1 MLFYVQMKWNYQG
14 RVSQDGL
21 WALESKEG
29 DHAES
34 QTGASK
40 DTVRVVNIFKAA
52 SQHRVIAIVDA
63 DSADELDRN
72 SMGRLPMKE
81 YLEFEHVWPLRE
93 YDSFIRDV
101 KSGFKPGAETKPVPG
116 TREIINTWF
125 TALRQ
130 SDFDTLFS
138 LIDENIH
145 WKNSTIV
152 PGVNDVVPWLGTF
165 HGAEEVKKSFE
176 IFGKYSQNQE
186 MTLGA
191 ACVDGDTALVWG
203 YETNRIIQTGLI
215 YHANVI
221 WRMKTANGKVTEW
234 EAFWDPSEA
243 AAAINGTNSPG
254 GFEGMGFADI
264 LSESKK
270 LSAGELKSLVSPKI
284 ALRWENGMTLLMLAS
299 GYGIEDLVDALI
311 AAGADVNAV
320 DKFAGA
326 ASIHK
331 ACQGGHL
338 SILKKLLAAGAF
350 INATV
355 YTTGHT
361 PLVEAAWYKMVDC
374 AEYLLASNAN
384 TEIRTNYGFTF
395 NEHIEYALKVNQSP
409 SEKEKLIRIQSA
421 LAQRRKSDTETQQTG
436 IIKAVSSDDCGMAGK
451 ILESGGSAEARF
463 PITGT
468 LDDGG
473 TPLLVSARKNAVDMT
488 GLLLRH
494 SADANAKEP
503 VFGAVSLHKATYNGN
518 YEILKLLLKQRDIDI
533 NAVGYTNGYTPLHDA
548 LWHGFEK
555 CADAL
560 VDVGARV
567 DIRGHDGKL
576 PIDVSD
582 EVFGAGSPL
591 SDKIRKKTQHGK

>member
-14 RVSQDGL
+14 RISQDDL

-29 DHAES
+29 DHADS
-34 QTGASK
+34 QVGATK
-40 DTVRVVNIFKAA
+40 DTVRVVNIFKVA
-52 SQHRVIAIVDA
+52 SQHRIIAVVDV

-72 SMGRLPMKE
+72 SMGRLPMRE

-93 YDSFIRDV
+93 YDSFIRDT
-101 KSGFKPGAETKPVPG
+101 KSGFKPEAETVPG
-116 TREIINTWF
+116 TRELINTWF
-125 TALRQ
+125 ATFKR
-130 SDFDTLFS
+130 FDVNTLFS
-138 LIDENIH
+138 LISEDIH
-145 WKNSTIV
+145 WKNCAVV
-152 PGVNDVVPWLGTF
+152 PGINDVVPWLGTF
-165 HGAEEVKKSFE
+165 HGIEEVKKSFE
-176 IFGKYSQNQE
+176 IFGKYSQSQDVTIN
-186 MTLGA
+186 A
-191 ACVDGDTALVWG
+191 ICVDGDTAFVWA
-203 YETNRIIQTGLI
+203 YETNKIIKTGLI

-221 WRMKTANGKVTEW
+221 FRMKTANGKVMEW
-234 EAFWDPSEA
+234 EAVWDPGEA

-264 LSESKK
+264 LSESKE
-270 LSAGELKSLVSPKI
+270 LSVGELKSLVSPKI
-284 ALRWENGMTLLMLAS
+284 AARWESGMTLLMLAS
-299 GYGIEDLVDALI
+299 GYGIEGLVDTLI
-311 AAGADVNAV
+311 SAGADVNAV

-326 ASIHK
+326 SSIHK

-355 YTTGHT
+355 HTTGHT

-384 TEIRTNYGFTF
+384 TEIRTNYGFTI

-409 SEKEKLIRIQSA
+409 AEKEKLVRIQSA
-421 LAQRRKSDTETQQTG
+421 LAQRKKSDAETQQTG
-436 IIKAVSSDDCGMAGK
+436 IIKAVFNGDCALAGK
-451 ILESGGSAEARF
+451 TLDSGGSAEARF

-488 GLLLRH
+488 ELLLRH

-548 LWHGFEK
+548 LWHGFDQ

-560 VDVGARV
+560 LDVGARL
-567 DIRGHDGKL
+567 DIRGYDGKL
-576 PIDVSD
+576 PIDISE
-582 EVFGAGSPL
+582 EVFGADSPL
-591 SDKIRKKTQHGK
+591 SNKIRKKTQHGK